1 MRGSSTILG
10 MAGQSFP
17 WLGRLAN
24 NAGHYLPSFV
34 LNISQTKENEADTKK
49 MEGSGYRK
57 NRMDGH

>member
-17 WLGRLAN
+17 GWDAWRN
-24 NAGHYLPSFV
+24 NAEYYPPRFARRAK
-34 LNISQTKENEADTKK
+34 QTKENEADTKK